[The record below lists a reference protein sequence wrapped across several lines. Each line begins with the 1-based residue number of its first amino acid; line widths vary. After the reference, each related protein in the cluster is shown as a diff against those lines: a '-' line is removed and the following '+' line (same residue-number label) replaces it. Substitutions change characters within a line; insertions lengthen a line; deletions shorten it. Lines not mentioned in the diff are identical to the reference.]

1 MSEMPERRPTTV
13 LIVDD
18 QMIISLQLTYI
29 LKDSLPSV
37 SILTAVDGEEGLYK
51 TITHFPDLIITDLAM
66 PRMDGYEMVKRIR
79 QEETVQ
85 TTPIIGIS
93 ASDPAEI
100 KATGFLKL
108 CDAFLHKP
116 FMQHEVVEKV
126 TLLLSR
132 TVLTI

>member
-1 MSEMPERRPTTV
+1 MLEMTKHRPTTV

-29 LKDSLPSV
+29 IKDSLPTV
-37 SILTAVDGEEGLYK
+37 SILTAVDGEEGLGK
-51 TITHFPDLIITDLAM
+51 AITHHPDLIITDLAM

-79 QEETVQ
+79 QEEIVRAI
-85 TTPIIGIS
+85 PIIGIS

-126 TLLLSR
+126 TSLLSR
-132 TVLTI
+132 TVLTV